1 VCLQTTRILSSC
13 RPILDVSQSIFDS
26 FWYTI
31 YSDPQ
36 ILIERQFTIYPF
48 RRVYTLLRL
57 VVKSSKFT
65 SKSTHYS
72 SVHSQVQV
80 QKTQVTAHRVI
91 IHQENVEKS
100 GNYCKLVR
108 EKSGETTCIMS
119 FCKPARANT
128 LNSEI
133 EFQLCLRFSTSL
145 APNNVFLVLWPPYI
159 LIDELIY
166 LWNLVPGTGTRVRN
180 RCYPD
185 WKSQWIWCGLES
197 GHPEHMCS

>member
-1 VCLQTTRILSSC
+1 MSASATQGGHKKFLPCKCPQFSSLKRNAC
-13 RPILDVSQSIFDS
+13 AHCVSTNNANFVQLYRPILDVSQSIFDS

-145 APNNVFLVLWPPYI
+145 APNNVFLVL
-159 LIDELIY
+159 
-166 LWNLVPGTGTRVRN
+166 
-180 RCYPD
+180 
-185 WKSQWIWCGLES
+185 
-197 GHPEHMCS
+197 